1 MRRPIFWLSVI
12 SAVAAFGAAVFWF
25 LSAWGDIPP
34 PIAYYDQAPATDPF
48 FRAVQHSARMN
59 QIAAALSGVSA
70 LTFAATIWLATRS
83 R

>member
-1 MRRPIFWLSVI
+1 MSRAVLWLSVF
-12 SAVAAFGAAVFWF
+12 SAVAAFGAAIFWF

-34 PIAYYDQAPATDPF
+34 PVAYFDQTPATDLF

-70 LTFAATIWLATRS
+70 LAFAATTWLSSRS